1 MNNATALTNPLDDYL
16 GYQLRRA
23 ALVTM
28 ALLNDAY
35 AGLELT
41 STEAMVL
48 RFAHVNPG
56 CTQSDIGR
64 SLGVKRTNMVPIVS
78 GLVTRGLLDRSAADG
93 RSHALHLSTKGVE
106 RHRRLTEISIQHEKY
121 FFGDLT
127 QRQRQ
132 ELMQVFQTLRRRGDA
147 FAAEAEDSQRPA
159 VARSAR
165 RKRA

>member
-1 MNNATALTNPLDDYL
+1 MNNATALIDPLDDYL

-23 ALVTM
+23 ALVTIS
-28 ALLNDAY
+28 LLNDAY
-35 AGLELT
+35 GELELT

-78 GLVTRGLLDRSAADG
+78 SLISRGLLERTAADG
-93 RSHALHLSTKGVE
+93 RSHALHLSAKGVE
-106 RHRRLTEISIQHEKY
+106 RHRRLAEVSVQHEQY

-132 ELMQVFQTLRRRGDA
+132 DLMQVFQTLRRKG
-147 FAAEAEDSQRPA
+147 EAIADKTADMQQPSA
-159 VARSAR
+159 ARSTR